1 MKTLRSGLC
10 LLLALVMLLLTA
22 TSCKKDKPDDNTA
35 KYDSENDVVRFAI
48 EGQDGVFNPFFS
60 TTAYDSEIAGMTQI
74 GMLTTSGK
82 GAKISY
88 AENEAC
94 VTLRMTET
102 KLDAAGNVIPA
113 DDTTT
118 TVARTRYSFVIKN
131 GIKIVRPV
139 IIIVLI
145 LLFIKIISGI

>member
-82 GAKISY
+82 DATISY
-88 AENEAC
+88 GEDQAC
-94 VTLRMTET
+94 VTLLMKET
-102 KLDAAGNVIPA
+102 RLDAQGNAIP
-113 DDTTT
+113 DDDKTTE
-118 TVARTRYSFVIKN
+118 VARTRCSSS
-131 GIKIVRPV
+131 RTASSSPTARR
-139 IIIVLI
+139 
-145 LLFIKIISGI
+145 